1 MILPSSA
8 GYTKARDLWYE
19 DGNVILEAEDTL
31 FRVPTLLLA
40 NTSRIFREL
49 FLLAD
54 APDAETFECCP
65 LIHLTDRATDVAYF
79 IKALLDP
86 RYAHHSAL

>member
-86 RYAHHSAL
+86 RYAHHGAL